1 MSREPSEAYSG
12 RIRDPHARREAP
24 RDLEAER
31 AALGACLASPVALGA
46 VLSALAEEDFYSER
60 HRLMFRAIARAAE
73 DYKEVDHHVARP
85 YADEETGRALLDLY
99 DSVPTASNATH
110 YAALVKQASVARK
123 TLNAAERIRERC
135 LSPEYAGASSFALSA
150 IEELSRED
158 ADAGARTF
166 AATLDEFAALISQR
180 RANRGVT
187 GIRTGIGRLDRAL
200 GGLNS
205 GTSYIIAARP
215 GIGKSLVCG
224 QIAQTA
230 ASQDYRVLV
239 QTPEMSE
246 VQYLDRLAHGMA
258 GVDYERGREGRI
270 TDDEEKRI
278 NGAASILAKLP
289 LYFDDHGTQTVSRV
303 RANVMRLKPDLLI
316 VDYLGYMEPDDTRA
330 GRTQQ
335 VGQISRGLTRIK
347 ADFGIPVVLAAQLN
361 REVEKRH
368 EKRPNLADLRD
379 SGEIE
384 QDADAVMFLHRPGRW
399 DESAPQDELEI
410 HCEKWRFGDLWETT
424 VYLKPGAN
432 WLVNERGEA
441 A

>member
-1 MSREPSEAYSG
+1 VSPRNVA
-12 RIRDPHARREAP
+12 PH
-24 RDLEAER
+24 DLEAER
-31 AALGACLASPVALGA
+31 AALGACLASPVALSA
-46 VLSALAEEDFYSER
+46 VLSVLTEEDFYSER
-60 HRLMFRAIARAAE
+60 HRAMYRAISGAAE

-85 YADEETGRALLDLY
+85 YCDEETGKALLDLY
-99 DSVPTASNATH
+99 DSVPTASNASH
-110 YAALVKQASVARK
+110 YAGLVKRASAARK
-123 TLNAAERIRERC
+123 TLDAAERIRDKC
-135 LSPEYAGASSFALSA
+135 LSRDFEGAPAFAMSQV
-150 IEELSRED
+150 EEISRENT
-158 ADAGARTF
+158 DAGARTF
-166 AATLDEFAALISQR
+166 ATSLDEFSALISSR
-180 RANRGVT
+180 RENRGVT

-200 GGLNS
+200 GGLNA
-205 GTSYIIAARP
+205 GASYIIAARP
-215 GIGKSLVCG
+215 GIGKSLMCG

-270 TDDEEKRI
+270 TDHEEGAI
-278 NGAASILAKLP
+278 NAAASVLAKLP

-303 RANVMRLKPDLLI
+303 RANCVRLKPDLLI
-316 VDYLGYMEPDDTRA
+316 VDYLGYMTPEDSRA

-347 ADFGIPVVLAAQLN
+347 ADFNIPVVLAAQLN

-399 DESAPQDELEI
+399 DENAAQDELEI

>member
-1 MSREPSEAYSG
+1 VK
-12 RIRDPHARREAP
+12 AP
-24 RDLEAER
+24 YDLEAER
-31 AALGACLASPVALGA
+31 AALGACLASPVALSA
-46 VLSALAEEDFYSER
+46 VLSVLKEEDFYSER
-60 HRLMFRAIARAAE
+60 HRAMYQAISKAAE
-73 DYKEVDHHVARP
+73 SHKEVDHHVARP
-85 YADEETGRALLDLY
+85 YCDEETGKALLDLY
-99 DSVPTASNATH
+99 DSVPTASNASH
-110 YAALVKQASVARK
+110 YADQVKIASRARK
-123 TLNAAERIRERC
+123 TLDAADRIRAQC
-135 LSPEYAGASSFALSA
+135 LSDDYAAAPSFALSE
-150 IEELSRED
+150 IEDLSRED
-158 ADAGARTF
+158 ADGGAKTF
-166 AATLDEFAALISQR
+166 ASSLDEFAALIAQR
-180 RANRGVT
+180 RKNYGVT

-200 GGLNS
+200 GGLNR

-215 GIGKSLVCG
+215 GIGKSLVAG

-246 VQYLDRLAHGMA
+246 IQYLDRLAHGMA
-258 GVDYERGREGRI
+258 GVDYEIGREGRI
-270 TDDEEKRI
+270 TDSEEGRI
-278 NGAASILAKLP
+278 NAAAQILAKLP

-316 VDYLGYMEPDDTRA
+316 VDYLGYMTPDDPRA

-347 ADFGIPVVLAAQLN
+347 ADFNIPVVLAAQLN

-410 HCEKWRFGDLWETT
+410 HCEKWRFGDLWQTT

-432 WLVNERGEA
+432 WVVNERGEA